1 MTRSVMFK
9 HLKALDFSLLIAP
22 LILSATSIA
31 LIFSLVFS
39 SADAS
44 LAFRQA
50 VFVGLGIIAMFVFAL
65 VDYRSFRGTW
75 WIFYLV
81 SVLLLVYVEI
91 FGFVSGGA
99 ARWIDLG
106 FFKLQPSE
114 IAKIGVIITLASYFS
129 GKIGRSSI
137 LNYIVSGVLTLVPL
151 ILVLREPDLGSGLV
165 LVFIFV
171 LTIILSKPDIK
182 KSIIFTTMIAAFLLV
197 FVLAV
202 ANVAPFGGLLKDY
215 QRNRVMTFV
224 DPDLDP
230 YGQGYNVRQAQIT
243 LGSGGMFGQGLGRG
257 SQSQLKFLPKPHTD
271 FIFAGAGE
279 ALGFVGSF
287 VIVLIYLYMIIRI
300 LVIAGKARDDFGM
313 FIALG
318 IGAMFLFQ
326 VCINIGMN
334 LGLTPVTGIPL
345 PFLSYGGSSM
355 MVSFISLGIIQS
367 IYIRHKRLSF

>member
-1 MTRSVMFK
+1 MFNR
-9 HLKALDFSLLIAP
+9 LKALDFSLLIAP
-22 LILSATSIA
+22 LILSTTSIA
-31 LIFSLVFS
+31 LIYSLVFS
-39 SADAS
+39 SADSS
-44 LAFRQA
+44 LAFRQG
-50 VFVGLGIIAMFVFAL
+50 VFVSLGVIAMFAFAL
-65 VDYRSFRGTW
+65 IDYRSFRGTW
-75 WIFYLV
+75 WIFYLL
-81 SVLLLVYVEI
+81 SVLLLVYVEV

-114 IAKIGVIITLASYFS
+114 IAKIGVIVTLASYFS
-129 GKIGRSSI
+129 GKIGRARVRD
-137 LNYIVSGVLTLVPL
+137 YIISGILTLVPL

-165 LVFIFV
+165 LVFIFI
-171 LTIILSKPDIK
+171 LTVILSKPSLRKTVVFVGIVVVFI
-182 KSIIFTTMIAAFLLV
+182 SI

-202 ANVAPFGGLLKDY
+202 ADVNPLGGLLKDY
-215 QRNRVMTFV
+215 QRDRVMTFI

-243 LGSGGMFGQGLGRG
+243 LGSGGVFGQGLGRG

-287 VIVLIYLYMIIRI
+287 VIVLIYLYMIMRVLI
-300 LVIAGKARDDFGM
+300 VAGRSRDDFGM

-318 IGAMFLFQ
+318 VGAMFLFQ

-345 PFLSYGGSSM
+345 PFMSYGGSSM
-355 MVSFISLGIIQS
+355 LVSFISIGIIQS
-367 IYIRHKRLSF
+367 IYMRHKRLSF

>member
-1 MTRSVMFK
+1 MFK

-22 LILSATSIA
+22 FILSAISIA

-44 LAFRQA
+44 LAFRQGI
-50 VFVGLGIIAMFVFAL
+50 FVSLGVIAMFIFAL
-65 VDYRSFRGTW
+65 VDYRSFQGTW
-75 WIFYLV
+75 WIFYLI
-81 SVLLLVYVEI
+81 SVLLLLYVEI

-114 IAKIGVIITLASYFS
+114 IAKVGVIVTLASYFS

-137 LNYIVSGVLTLVPL
+137 VNYIVSGILTLVPL
-151 ILVLREPDLGSGLV
+151 VLVLREPDLGSGLV
-165 LVFIFV
+165 LVFIYI
-171 LTIILSKPDIK
+171 LTVILSKPSLK
-182 KSIIFTTMIAAFLLV
+182 KSLAFGSIIATFLLI

-202 ANVAPFGGLLKDY
+202 ANVSPFGGLLKDY

-279 ALGFVGSF
+279 ALGFLGSM
-287 VIVLIYLYMIIRI
+287 VIVLIYLYMIMRI
-300 LVIAGKARDDFGM
+300 FIIAGKARDDFGM

-318 IGAMFLFQ
+318 VGAMFLFQ

-345 PFLSYGGSSM
+345 PFMSYGGSSIL
-355 MVSFISLGIIQS
+355 VSFISLGIIQS
-367 IYIRHKRLSF
+367 IYIRHKRLKF